1 MPASLLFRTIA
12 RDKEPVSTR
21 KENRDMDK
29 KESLE
34 KFIAVGIDVAKD
46 KLDIAVRPLNT
57 WDTVPYDNKGIAKI
71 IKALT
76 QLEPDII
83 TVEATGGLES
93 RLSIALSEASLPVVV
108 VNPRQVRDFAK
119 ATGKLAKTDRIDA
132 DIIAHFGEAIKPEI
146 RPLKDA
152 QQRKLADMLTRRR
165 QLVDMRKAEQQ
176 RLSCVSDS
184 VKKSIQSHIKWLNEC
199 IDDID
204 RDISD
209 MMENNADFKQQ
220 DKIVTSVP
228 GVGPVM
234 SATLGAFLPELG
246 TIDRKQIAALAGVA
260 PFNRDSGRFSGKR
273 IVWGGRANLRSVLYM
288 SALTAIRCNPVIKV
302 FFNRLVE
309 AGKAKKVAITACMRK
324 LLTIL
329 NTMVKNNTLW
339 QEKIP
344 VSA

>member
-34 KFIAVGIDVAKD
+34 KFIAVGIDVAKN
-46 KLDIAVRPLNT
+46 KLDIAVRPLKT
-57 WDTVPYDNKGIAKI
+57 WDTVPYNEKGIDKI
-71 IKALT
+71 IKALGK
-76 QLEPDII
+76 LEPDII
-83 TVEATGGLES
+83 AVEATGGLES
-93 RLSIALSEASLPVVV
+93 RLSIALFEASLPIAV

-119 ATGKLAKTDRIDA
+119 ATGRLAKTDRIDA
-132 DIIAHFGEAIKPEI
+132 DIIAHFGEAIKPKI

-152 QQRKLADMLTRRR
+152 QQRELADLLTRRR

-176 RLSCVSDS
+176 RLSSVVGS
-184 VKKSIQSHIKWLNEC
+184 VKKSIQSHVKWLNMC

-209 MMENNADFKQQ
+209 LMAKNANFKQQ
-220 DKIVTSVP
+220 NKIVTSVP
-228 GVGPVM
+228 GVGPIM

-246 TIDRKQIAALAGVA
+246 TIGRKQIAALAGVA

-273 IVWGGRANLRSVLYM
+273 IIWGGRANLRSVLYM
-288 SALTAIRCNPVIKV
+288 STLTAIRCNPVIKK
-302 FFNRLVE
+302 FYNRLIE

-329 NTMVKNNTLW
+329 NAMVKNKTLW
-339 QEKIP
+339 QKNVP
-344 VSA
+344 ASA